1 VRWPSRLIS
10 ASTGFLIS
18 FARMN
23 LPPPRAAGMREA
35 RSVRWGLHV
44 VTLANGVV
52 VISLGLLVWVTPI
65 RVGIA
70 FAGMLTWSMIVSAQ
84 ASRFLGLVGF
94 IIYVGGALILF
105 SYCFI
110 LSPKLDSGGVGPRA
124 LVLGALASSG
134 CAVAPGGLMYE
145 FYWSSCLLLAVG
157 VLLFLV
163 IIRVV
168 AMVDLRLGSVRPVA
182 D

>member
-1 VRWPSRLIS
+1 MDGVMRPSYAHAR
-10 ASTGFLIS
+10 AS
-18 FARMN
+18 R
-23 LPPPRAAGMREA
+23 PP
-35 RSVRWGLHV
+35 LHA

-52 VISLGLLVWVTPI
+52 VMGLGMLVSVTPI

-110 LSPKLDSGGVGPRA
+110 LSPKLDRDGAGTRA
-124 LVLGALASSG
+124 LAIGVLATSG

-168 AMVDLRLGSVRPVA
+168 AMVDLRLGRVRPVG